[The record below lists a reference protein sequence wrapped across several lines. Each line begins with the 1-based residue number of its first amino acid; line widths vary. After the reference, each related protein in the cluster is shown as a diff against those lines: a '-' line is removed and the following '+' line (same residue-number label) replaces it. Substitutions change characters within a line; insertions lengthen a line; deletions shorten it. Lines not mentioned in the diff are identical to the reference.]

1 MRKRRDYA
9 SVLIWAAVLVTVV
22 RYAGA
27 FIASDVGEVTG
38 WTSTALSLAMGLTGL
53 GMGVLDVLGG
63 AYIFDGWRR
72 AMPRAG
78 QTWPFRFRILTVFVF
93 GLFGLGIYIL
103 VPFTVSRVSHQT
115 MEQVLTDGLP
125 LWIWSIAV
133 NLAPY
138 VLIGGVVT
146 GNTGVVGVSAA
157 SWDAPGK
164 VGSNFP
170 ENTGQ
175 AGRLGGKGAESG
187 GPIYRNWHEVP
198 EVEWD
203 WIASASTAAVMKRYR
218 LTVEK
223 TARNW
228 RNNAKRALGERAK
241 SPQPELLPAEKQPE
255 EVEHGPDL

>member
-27 FIASDVGEVTG
+27 FIASDLGEITG
-38 WTSTALSLAMGLTGL
+38 WVSEALSLAMGLTGL

-72 AMPRAG
+72 SMPRAG
-78 QTWPFRFRILTVFVF
+78 QKWPFRFRILTVFAF
-93 GLFGLGIYIL
+93 GLFAIGIWIL

-115 MEQVLTDGLP
+115 MEQVLGMGWGL
-125 LWIWSIAV
+125 WTWSVAV
-133 NLAPY
+133 NVAPY

-146 GNTGVVGVSAA
+146 GNVGVVGVYLASSAA
-157 SWDAPGK
+157 DGK
-164 VGSNFP
+164 VGGNLP
-170 ENTGQ
+170 ESAGQ
-175 AGRLGGKGAESG
+175 LGQLTGKGAESG

-198 EVEWD
+198 ESEWE
-203 WIASASTAAVMKRYR
+203 WIAGASTSAVMKRYR

-228 RNNAKRALGERAK
+228 RNNARRELGERAR
-241 SPQPELLPAEKQPE
+241 SPQPELLSERAAEPGEKE
-255 EVEHGPDL
+255 D